1 MMDEFFDILLEVLN
15 NLNFSKGFRDIRKKT
30 HSKFLRGVLYVA
42 QSAATLLF
50 AAILAAAI
58 FLLFKL
64 AVLLLGIFV

>member
-1 MMDEFFDILLEVLN
+1 MDLFLDILFGVLN
-15 NLNFSKGFRDIRKKT
+15 NLNFSNGFRDIRKKT
-30 HSKFLRGVLYVA
+30 QNKFLRGVLYVA

-50 AAILAAAI
+50 AAILAAVI

>member
-1 MMDEFFDILLEVLN
+1 MDLFLDILFGVLN
-15 NLNFSKGFRDIRKKT
+15 NLNFSIGFRDIRKKT
-30 HSKFLRGVLYVA
+30 QNKFLRGVLYVA

-50 AAILAAAI
+50 AAILAAVI